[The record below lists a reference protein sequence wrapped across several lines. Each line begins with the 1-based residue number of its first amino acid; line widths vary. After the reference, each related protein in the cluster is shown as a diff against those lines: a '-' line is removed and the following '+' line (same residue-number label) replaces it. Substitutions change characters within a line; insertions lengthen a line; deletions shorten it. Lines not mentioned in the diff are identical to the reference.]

1 MEQKEVVKFDDSFS
15 EENLDIKEE
24 TILNPALKVERVD
37 IDTIDISDIKTKPV
51 KGEGGRNVKTTSYF

>member
-24 TILNPALKVERVD
+24 TILNPALK
-37 IDTIDISDIKTKPV
+37 
-51 KGEGGRNVKTTSYF
+51 GEGGRNVKTTSYF